1 MLGELS
7 EHCDIGPGSGG
18 CGCCTLAHSIVSASN
33 SIDEVGSTF
42 VHR

>member
-7 EHCDIGPGSGG
+7 EHCDIGPGSGE
-18 CGCCTLAHSIVSASN
+18 CGCCTLANDSIVSASN

-42 VHR
+42 V